1 MEYLST
7 SSHLAMWVYEKN
19 KFFVY
24 LICKF
29 SFSHVDLKIE
39 KGSGIS
45 INYVAVT

>member
-7 SSHLAMWVYEKN
+7 SSYLAMLVYEKN

-39 KGSGIS
+39 KGSDIS